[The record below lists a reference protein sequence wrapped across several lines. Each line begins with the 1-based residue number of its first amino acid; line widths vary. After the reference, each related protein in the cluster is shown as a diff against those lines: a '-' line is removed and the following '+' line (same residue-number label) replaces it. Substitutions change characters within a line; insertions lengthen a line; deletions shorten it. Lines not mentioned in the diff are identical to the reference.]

1 MENEQYYVFFAGGMT
16 IGTKEWYESIL
27 PENIATSYDDIL
39 EGKMMPASLEQI
51 EFYNSHKDY
60 DLYHLF
66 YMLPLTEEEVEDE
79 KINKNIE
86 IEKNREKDYKRIAD
100 PLYMGYVKNTALGND
115 EKATEY
121 YNKWL
126 EAIQTIKEENPYIV

>member
-1 MENEQYYVFFAGGMT
+1 
-16 IGTKEWYESIL
+16 
-27 PENIATSYDDIL
+27 
-39 EGKMMPASLEQI
+39 
-51 EFYNSHKDY
+51 
-60 DLYHLF
+60 
-66 YMLPLTEEEVEDE
+66 MLPLTQEEIEDI

-86 IEKNREKDYKRIAD
+86 IEKNREKDYKSVAD

-126 EAIQTIKEENPYIV
+126 EAIQTIKEENPYII

>member
-27 PENIATSYDDIL
+27 PENIAASYDDIL

-66 YMLPLTEEEVEDE
+66 ICFLLLR
-79 KINKNIE
+79 KK
-86 IEKNREKDYKRIAD
+86 
-100 PLYMGYVKNTALGND
+100 
-115 EKATEY
+115 
-121 YNKWL
+121 
-126 EAIQTIKEENPYIV
+126 